1 LRENTRPLPPKSGY
15 FGDFVS
21 LFGCADS
28 GGFQG
33 ILPYFLGESPLSR
46 YIVGEL
52 FIQAVVYPRKRQFQQ
67 GVIMMKTRSIF
78 IAATFILALVLG
90 ACAPAASPAQPRT
103 LNVTGTGTAFLTPDI
118 AYVYL
123 GVHTE
128 KPSAVDA
135 VAENNTNTQAVIK
148 ALTDFGIDPKDI
160 LTTNFSINPSDKYDP
175 QTNQPTGEKV
185 YSVDNT
191 VYVTVRDI
199 KKLGDLLDT
208 MVKAGANTVNGIQF
222 DVANKDAALK
232 GARADAVKDAKAKAQ
247 ELADISGVQLGAVQ
261 SVSFLDNT
269 PIPFAAEKFAAAAV
283 QAASVPVQTGQ
294 LTFTVTVS
302 MTYEIK

>member
-1 LRENTRPLPPKSGY
+1 
-15 FGDFVS
+15 
-21 LFGCADS
+21 
-28 GGFQG
+28 
-33 ILPYFLGESPLSR
+33 
-46 YIVGEL
+46 
-52 FIQAVVYPRKRQFQQ
+52 
-67 GVIMMKTRSIF
+67 MKTKSIF
-78 IAATFILALVLG
+78 ITVVFVLALLAS
-90 ACAPAASPAQPRT
+90 ACAPAASQPQLRT
-103 LNVTGTGTAFLTPDI
+103 LSVTGTGTAYLAPDI

-128 KPSAVDA
+128 KNSAVDA
-135 VAENNTNTQAVIK
+135 VNDNNTQTQAVIK
-148 ALTDFGIDPKDI
+148 ALTDFGIEPKDI
-160 LTTNFSINPSDKYDP
+160 LTTNFSINPTDKYDP

-185 YSVDNT
+185 YMVDNT

-222 DVANKDAALK
+222 DVAKKDEALK

-247 ELADISGVQLGAVQ
+247 ELASISGVQLGNVQ
-261 SVSFLDNT
+261 SVSFLENT
-269 PIPFAAEKFAAAAV
+269 PIPFAADKFAVAGAA

>member
-1 LRENTRPLPPKSGY
+1 
-15 FGDFVS
+15 
-21 LFGCADS
+21 
-28 GGFQG
+28 
-33 ILPYFLGESPLSR
+33 
-46 YIVGEL
+46 
-52 FIQAVVYPRKRQFQQ
+52 
-67 GVIMMKTRSIF
+67 
-78 IAATFILALVLG
+78 
-90 ACAPAASPAQPRT
+90 
-103 LNVTGTGTAFLTPDI
+103 
-118 AYVYL
+118 
-123 GVHTE
+123 
-128 KPSAVDA
+128 
-135 VAENNTNTQAVIK
+135 
-148 ALTDFGIDPKDI
+148 
-160 LTTNFSINPSDKYDP
+160 
-175 QTNQPTGEKV
+175 
-185 YSVDNT
+185 
-191 VYVTVRDI
+191 
-199 KKLGDLLDT
+199 